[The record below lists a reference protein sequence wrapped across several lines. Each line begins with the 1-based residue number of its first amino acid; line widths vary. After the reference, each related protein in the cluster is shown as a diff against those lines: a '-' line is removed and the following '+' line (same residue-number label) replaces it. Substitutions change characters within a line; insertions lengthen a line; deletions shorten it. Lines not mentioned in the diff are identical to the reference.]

1 MEGFQINYTDL
12 SDLFWEYKRKIENLI
27 ENIDNCIERINM
39 FTENAVFTGKTGDAV
54 KSYLGEAHITI
65 LSGIKV
71 TAQTLLDNMAAYK
84 DGYRAIDSSTNFKL
98 DEEAIQEFR
107 KKLASNYEDTDEYTG
122 KIRSAL
128 SEVSDISDVGMPD
141 SNGVFDIHE
150 QMDSDLIKLVSNV
163 NSYERE
169 NVVRLENSVELL
181 LENLQSCLSK
191 IGLSQC
197 AIESYETGSFIT
209 GKDAGALNTGI
220 KIFGDLHEKNK
231 EAYDEIYETE
241 QKIKDEA
248 EKRKTQGIWRTVG
261 GAVLIATGVACIVL
275 TGGAAIPIVA
285 DVAVAVGSGTAV
297 FGAADAIE
305 GTQDIYYGSTGDI
318 DSTAVNGIKDDL
330 FQGNEDAYYLT
341 ENAFAF
347 AASAMIPIGHAST
360 AGNLTFK
367 STATIVAKEGISMGA
382 GAGAQKITT
391 DVTGNDTAGM
401 VAGMVASGVTA
412 KGLNGI
418 EAEANKLA
426 KAPKG
431 IDGVTE
437 GAGNLAE
444 DVGKA
449 GKGLEG
455 AAKGAESAAEDAGKV
470 VESGSSSG
478 KVWDYSK
485 QFDGEL
491 ANFNAGY
498 EIKNVIKEDLYLVQF
513 HSNAEVGSGRSL
525 KYWTTFDA
533 ANRISTVDDYMNQM
547 ALLSN
552 WGARDNVSIAKIPAG
567 TKIKYAIGT
576 AKEQVGAIESRP
588 GGGLQILFEKFDDGW
603 VLDTRPLP

>member
-1 MEGFQINYTDL
+1 MT
-12 SDLFWEYKRKIENLI
+12 K
-27 ENIDNCIERINM
+27 
-39 FTENAVFTGKTGDAV
+39 
-54 KSYLGEAHITI
+54 
-65 LSGIKV
+65 
-71 TAQTLLDNMAAYK
+71 
-84 DGYRAIDSSTNFKL
+84 
-98 DEEAIQEFR
+98 
-107 KKLASNYEDTDEYTG
+107 
-122 KIRSAL
+122 
-128 SEVSDISDVGMPD
+128 
-141 SNGVFDIHE
+141 
-150 QMDSDLIKLVSNV
+150 
-163 NSYERE
+163 
-169 NVVRLENSVELL
+169 
-181 LENLQSCLSK
+181 
-191 IGLSQC
+191 
-197 AIESYETGSFIT
+197 
-209 GKDAGALNTGI
+209 
-220 KIFGDLHEKNK
+220 
-231 EAYDEIYETE
+231 
-241 QKIKDEA
+241 
-248 EKRKTQGIWRTVG
+248 
-261 GAVLIATGVACIVL
+261 
-275 TGGAAIPIVA
+275 
-285 DVAVAVGSGTAV
+285 
-297 FGAADAIE
+297 
-305 GTQDIYYGSTGDI
+305 
-318 DSTAVNGIKDDL
+318 
-330 FQGNEDAYYLT
+330 
-341 ENAFAF
+341 NAFAF
-347 AASAMIPIGHAST
+347 AASAMIPIGQAST

-418 EAEANKLA
+418 EAEVNKLA

-437 GAGNLAE
+437 EAGNLAE

>member
-12 SDLFWEYKRKIENLI
+12 SDLFWEYKRKIDNLI
-27 ENIDNCIERINM
+27 ENIDNCIEKINM

-191 IGLSQC
+191 IGLSQG

-209 GKDAGALNTGI
+209 GKDAGTLNTGI

-347 AASAMIPIGHAST
+347 AASAMIPIGQAST

-470 VESGSSSG
+470 VETSYG
-478 KVWDYSK
+478 KSREIIQCNTKDAAA
-485 QFDGEL
+485 DEL
-491 ANFNAGY
+491 AKRIGGQSRSAFADDPIQREFDVISDQYIAQAKPPLKCVNKTVRTQMKATFEAAKKY
-498 EIKNVIKEDLYLVQF
+498 ERKVYYQF
-513 HSNAEVGSGRSL
+513 EG
-525 KYWTTFDA
+525 
-533 ANRISTVDDYMNQM
+533 
-547 ALLSN
+547 
-552 WGARDNVSIAKIPAG
+552 IPSQ
-567 TKIKYAIGT
+567 
-576 AKEQVGAIESRP
+576 E
-588 GGGLQILFEKFDDGW
+588 
-603 VLDTRPLP
+603 VLDKLYEHSERYGVEVIIDTEPLGILN